1 MKNKSNYD
9 ISSRVLKMFFFFKSL
24 RVKGKFA
31 LFQTAQSHITYTW
44 GTVHSDLYVKKN
56 MVSA

>member
-9 ISSRVLKMFFFFKSL
+9 ISSRVLKMFFFKSL

-31 LFQTAQSHITYTW
+31 LFQTAQSHISYTW
-44 GTVHSDLYVKKN
+44 GTVHSDLYVKKKYG
-56 MVSA
+56 